1 MKLNVTLCIFLLSLA
16 TSLFAQDHAPTVEQ
30 CRADERLWSTQLTEN
45 PEIIKSLRHDQLNDR
60 TLEMAN
66 CAAVD
71 RDRQSVYAETAARFN
86 MKLMVRL
93 LDFIK
98 RHKLLDQF
106 MAEDAAGQR

>member
-1 MKLNVTLCIFLLSLA
+1 MFLLSL
-16 TSLFAQDHAPTVEQ
+16 TSLFGQDHAPTVEQ
-30 CRADERLWSTQLTEN
+30 CRADERLWSTQLIEN
-45 PEIIKSLRHDQLNDR
+45 PGIIKSLRHDQLNDR
-60 TLEMAN
+60 MLEMAN

-71 RDRQSVYAETAARFN
+71 RDRESVYAETAARFN

-93 LDFIK
+93 FDFIK